1 MRITCAI
8 HSLTGGGAERVMA
21 GLANR
26 MAVEHAVT
34 LITLDAAG
42 EDRYQCDETVERI
55 GLDQM
60 SESGSIFQ
68 AIASNRRRIAAIRN
82 AVAASKPDVVLS
94 FCDKMNIL
102 TLAACKPLAVPVV
115 VSERTQPAHQPIGRF
130 WETLRRWH
138 YPRAAACIVQTSAAG
153 RAVSAWTSAATTI
166 IPVAI
171 DPPDTNRIVDDV
183 DRRKKTLVSV
193 GRLSQEKQIDRLID
207 AFGRLPESLIDW
219 KLKIYGDGPQRPALA
234 QQIQT
239 LRLTERA
246 ELCGWCD
253 DVGAVLAKA
262 GAFALTSRYEGFPNA
277 LLEAMASGVPSLSV
291 DCDSGPGEIIDD
303 GQTGLL
309 VEQDD
314 PAALSAGLARLL
326 ADRDLRQRLSDAG
339 RSVVDRYSW
348 DRFVQAYLDVLRS
361 VTA

>member
-21 GLANR
+21 GLASR
-26 MAVEHAVT
+26 LAVQHSVT
-34 LITLDAAG
+34 LITLDAAAL
-42 EDRYQCDETVERI
+42 DRYRCDDAVVRI

-60 SESGSIFQ
+60 SESGSIFE
-68 AIASNRRRIAAIRN
+68 AISSNRRRIAAIRA
-82 AVAASKPDVVLS
+82 AVAASRPDVVLS

-115 VSERTQPAHQPIGRF
+115 VSERSQPAHQPIGRF

-138 YPRAAACIVQTSAAG
+138 YPRAAACIVQTAAAG
-153 RAVSAWTSAATTI
+153 RAVGAWTSAQTTI
-166 IPVAI
+166 IPAAI
-171 DPPDTNRIVDDV
+171 DPPQADRIVDDV
-183 DRRKKTLVSV
+183 DRRDKTLVSV
-193 GRLSQEKQIDRLID
+193 GRLSEEKQIDRLID
-207 AFGRLPESLIDW
+207 AFGRLPESLHDW
-219 KLKIYGDGPQRPALA
+219 NLKICGDGPQRAALA
-234 QQIQT
+234 KQIET
-239 LRLTERA
+239 LRLNDRV

-253 DVGAVLAKA
+253 DVGAVLAGA

-277 LLEAMASGVPSLSV
+277 LLEAMVSGVPSLSV

-303 GQTGLL
+303 CETGLI

-314 PAALSAGLARLL
+314 PDALTAGLARLL

-339 RSVVDRYSW
+339 RLVVDRYSW
-348 DRFVQAYLDVLRS
+348 DRFVKAYVDVLRS